1 MPEKV
6 FHKIKPHPINSPP
19 AAAVGGVAM
28 VTHPYAE
35 LAVTSNFSF
44 LRGASHPE
52 ELVEQAAALG
62 YRAIAIA
69 DRNTLAGIV
78 RAHVAARQHNVQI
91 VIGCRLVL
99 MEAIGTGAAV
109 GPAGAASVELCVY
122 PQDRDAYARL
132 CTLLTLGKRRAPK
145 GECYLTLDDVAAHA
159 RGLLALAM
167 PPETFGTPHGDH
179 AAWERAV
186 LRLRDIFDDDRL
198 SLAAV
203 VRFGADDAVHLAAL
217 RSLSERSGVPL
228 AAANDAHYHVPQRR
242 PLQDVVTCI
251 RHGCT
256 IHEAGLR
263 LAANAERHLKPGD
276 EMARLFASMPGAIER
291 SLEIARRAAGFS
303 LDQIKYQYPLE
314 TCPPEMTP
322 TQYLRK
328 LAYEGAAER
337 YGGRGSG
344 GVAEWQSGTVAK
356 ARESGSSEPS
366 LRESVAVPLRHSATL
381 PLSVSNALEHE
392 LALIAELGYETYF
405 LTCHDIVRFARS
417 RGILCQG
424 RGGAAN
430 SAVCYCL
437 GITEVD
443 PSRFK
448 LLFER
453 FISRARKEP
462 PDIDIDFEHERREEV
477 IQYIYAKYGRERAA
491 LTAEVISYRGRS
503 AVRDVGKAMGL
514 SEDCIDALAKN
525 LDRWHEPP
533 SEERVREIG
542 LDPREPTIRRV
553 IELAHELAG
562 FPRHLSQHVG
572 GFVITQAPL
581 SELVPIE
588 NAAMEDRT
596 VIEWDKDDIDAM
608 GMLKVD
614 VLGLGMLTCV
624 RRCVELVNRVTP
636 KWQSGGVAEW
646 QSQQEETHGGQDVSR
661 SGSVSARNGADAS
674 DLSCDAEHAKDGI
687 VRIDITDAASGGV
700 DPDEHC
706 RGLRSAHASGAPPR
720 SAFGDGVAVRGLDC
734 VRTCNELVDAR
745 ARAAPTR
752 SDRRGGPN
760 HLCADPL
767 ARRQDRSRT
776 PCEAMNSSSTAP
788 LCHYATLPLSTR
800 SIPLDDPAVYDMI
813 CKADTVGVFQIESR
827 AQMSMLPR
835 LKPRT
840 FYDLV
845 IEVAIVRPGPIQGGM
860 VHPYLRRR
868 EGKEPVTY
876 PSPEVEGVLGRTL
889 GVPLFQE
896 QAMQLAI
903 VAAGFTPDEA
913 DGLRKS
919 MAAWKR
925 KGSGIYQYGQKLMD
939 GMIAKGYPRE
949 FAERCFEQ
957 IKGFSEYGFP
967 ESHAASFALIV
978 YYSAWLKR
986 YHPAAFAAALI
997 NSQPMGFYQ
1006 PAQIVRDA
1014 QEHGVEVRGVD
1025 VNRSGWDCSLEAE
1038 SDTVTQWQSGKV
1050 NTCGAMSDLDRD
1062 TAAPA
1067 PLCHSATATRVTPAL
1082 RLGTR
1087 LVKGLAQNDADCVAA
1102 AVRQH
1107 GPFRDVE
1114 SLWRASGVS
1123 VRGLRCLAQADAFGS
1138 MGLTRQQA
1146 LWQIKPLRDERLPL
1160 FETGVCEEGWSQDQS
1175 RSPRR
1180 AQKIPSEDSVKQ
1192 DGSGGDTGPSIAS
1205 SSLRG
1210 ESVLPVAD
1218 AAALAA
1224 LPPIAPSTLVRQ
1236 DYEHVG
1242 LSLKAHPMSFLR
1254 ERLASGG
1261 VVPCGELRDPRLCPQ
1276 GRRLQ
1281 VAGLV
1286 LVRQRPSTASGVVF
1300 FTLEDESGIAN
1311 LIVWSDTFETY
1322 RRVARQSHVLQ
1333 VRGKVE
1339 RQGEVVHLH
1348 VDHMESLDHALPDVE
1363 VASRDFH

>member
-6 FHKIKPHPINSPP
+6 FHKVKPHPINSPP
-19 AAAVGGVAM
+19 AAAAGDAAL

-62 YRAIAIA
+62 YRAVAIA

-78 RAHVAARQHNVQI
+78 RAHVAAKQHNMQI

-99 MEAIGTGAAV
+99 MDAVGTGAVV
-109 GPAGAASVELCVY
+109 GSGGAASVELCVY

-145 GECYLTLDDVAAHA
+145 GECYLSVDDVAAHA

-186 LRLRDIFDDDRL
+186 LRLRDIFGDDRL

-203 VRFGADDAVHLAAL
+203 VRFGAHDAVHLAAL
-217 RSLSERSGVPL
+217 RSLSARGDVPL
-228 AAANDAHYHVPQRR
+228 AATNDAHYHVPQRR

-263 LAANAERHLKPGD
+263 LAANAERHLKPDD
-276 EMARLFASMPGAIER
+276 EMARLFASMPGTIER

-303 LDQIKYQYPLE
+303 LDQIRYQYPLE

-366 LRESVAVPLRHSATL
+366 LRESVAVPLRHSAAL
-381 PLSVSNALEHE
+381 PLSVSHALEHE

-503 AVRDVGKAMGL
+503 AVRDIGKAMGL

-533 SEERVREIG
+533 SEERVREVG

-624 RRCVELVNRVTP
+624 GKCVRLMRATERRSDGATKGRADTTRYGNAGVCQQQRERSHGHRADIPGLDRVA
-636 KWQSGGVAEW
+636 AE
-646 QSQQEETHGGQDVSR
+646 HGIGEGDLSR
-661 SGSVSARNGADAS
+661 DAGNAHDGAVRTDDPDAKGCDLDPVQHRRGARQAEPCGLLEVSANQPRLTDGTRYAVGVGDDHEPDTDQRRNTG
-674 DLSCDAEHAKDGI
+674 
-687 VRIDITDAASGGV
+687 AASRDRPHTAGP
-700 DPDEHC
+700 DPQPGAEAARDLN
-706 RGLRSAHASGAPPR
+706 GSLPSSLRHFVAPSLLSHIP
-720 SAFGDGVAVRGLDC
+720 
-734 VRTCNELVDAR
+734 DALR
-745 ARAAPTR
+745 A
-752 SDRRGGPN
+752 
-760 HLCADPL
+760 
-767 ARRQDRSRT
+767 
-776 PCEAMNSSSTAP
+776 
-788 LCHYATLPLSTR
+788 
-800 SIPLDDPAVYDMI
+800 DDSAVYDMI

-835 LKPRT
+835 LRPRT

-1014 QEHGVEVRGVD
+1014 QEHGVEVREVD
-1025 VNRSGWDCSLEAE
+1025 VNWSGWDCSLEE
-1038 SDTVTQWQSGKV
+1038 SD
-1050 NTCGAMSDLDRD
+1050 GATDRQGDEGEPD
-1062 TAAPA
+1062 TSRCSAHSSPSLRRFVAP
-1067 PLCHSATATRVTPAL
+1067 SL

-1087 LVKGLAQNDADCVAA
+1087 LVKGLAQEDAERVAA
-1102 AVRQH
+1102 AVQER

-1160 FETGVCEEGWSQDQS
+1160 FETGVGAAAMDREEARRTAQRARSEEGKE
-1175 RSPRR
+1175 R
-1180 AQKIPSEDSVKQ
+1180 
-1192 DGSGGDTGPSIAS
+1192 GAS
-1205 SSLRG
+1205 SGAVSSPLGVLRDVCCEPASL
-1210 ESVLPVAD
+1210 SSD
-1218 AAALAA
+1218 ALAFAA
-1224 LPPIAPSTLVRQ
+1224 LPPIAPSTLVHQ

-1254 ERLASGG
+1254 ERLASSG
-1261 VVPCGELRDPRLCPQ
+1261 VMPCGELRDPRVCPQ

-1339 RQGEVVHLH
+1339 RQGEVVHVH